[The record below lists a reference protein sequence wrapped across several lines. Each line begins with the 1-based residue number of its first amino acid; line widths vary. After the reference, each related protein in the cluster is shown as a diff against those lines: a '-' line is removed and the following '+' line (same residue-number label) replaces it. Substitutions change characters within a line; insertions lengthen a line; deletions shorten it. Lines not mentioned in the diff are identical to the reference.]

1 VFDLAL
7 SEEQEQLQHSLRS
20 LLEKESGPELV
31 REAEPL
37 GFSPVLW
44 EQVTALGLPEMA
56 VPEANGGGG
65 AGLIDAVLVA
75 ELGGEFLAPAPLV
88 ETVVANRLL
97 ARLGTPEALS
107 VLGDAIGGGLVT
119 TLALSSPIGDEIK
132 WVPAGAVADRVIA
145 VRGQSVLVTADRPSH
160 EALRNL
166 GSLPVS
172 HRSLA
177 GARLIAEGSDALTAV
192 GRAADE
198 WRIMGAAWLVGAA
211 QRALDIAVEYT
222 TGRKAFGV
230 PIASYQSVAHRM
242 ADLTTALDGALLLT
256 RKAAWA
262 GDVDADHRHG
272 ADADHRHGADADR
285 RRELALMASSLAAE
299 AAEQAATDALH
310 FHGGYGFMLEYDIQL
325 YLRRIKGL
333 VLLNGDPARE
343 LSRLAD
349 ELWGAIPLP
358 DEKLIISRRTQ

>member
-7 SEEQEQLQHSLRS
+7 SEEQEQLQHSVRS
-20 LLEKESGPELV
+20 LFEKESGPELV
-31 REAEPL
+31 RDVEPL
-37 GFSPVLW
+37 GFSPGLW

-56 VPEANGGGG
+56 VPETAGGSG
-65 AGLIDAVLVA
+65 AGLIDTVLVA
-75 ELGGEFLAPAPLV
+75 ELGGEFLAPVPLA

-107 VLGDAIGGGLVT
+107 VLGETIGGGLVA
-119 TLALSSPIGDEIK
+119 TLALSSPIGDRIS

-145 VRGQSVLVTADRPSH
+145 VRGQSVLATADRPSH
-160 EALRNL
+160 EAIRNL

-172 HRSLA
+172 HRTLA
-177 GARLIAEGSDALTAV
+177 GARLMAEGSDAVTAV

-198 WRIMGAAWLVGAA
+198 WRVMLAAWLVGAA
-211 QRALDIAVEYT
+211 RRALGIAVEYT

-242 ADLTTALDGALLLT
+242 ADLATALDGALLLT

-262 GDVDADHRHG
+262 ADL
-272 ADADHRHGADADR
+272 DADR
-285 RRELALMASSLAAE
+285 RHDRDADRRHELALMASGLAAE
-299 AAEQAATDALH
+299 VAEQAATEALH

-333 VLLNGDPARE
+333 ILLNGDQTRE
-343 LSRLAD
+343 LSQLGD
-349 ELWGAIPLP
+349 ELWGDLPLP
-358 DEKLIISRRTQ
+358 DERLITSKGTQ